1 MSLFRTEVPAGGAVK
16 QVEQVAY
23 KDAEGAVHVL
33 DVGEVVPFGWVRYI
47 PVPPGI
53 TAGQIATRRWQ
64 AEVAGITVSGM
75 QVDTGRDSQALI
87 TGAAVSAMLDPTYS
101 VRWKTAAGFVVL
113 NAEQII
119 GLASTVRA
127 HVQAC
132 FDREVELLAEL
143 EARVLTEGML
153 EQGWP

>member
-1 MSLFRTEVPAGGAVK
+1 MTVYVNAAGFHLGTFAGPHTPPSGGIV
-16 QVEQVAY
+16 
-23 KDAEGAVHVL
+23 
-33 DVGEVVPFGWVRYI
+33 VGSAPGDTRQIWDGRAWGGI
-47 PVPPGI
+47 PV
-53 TAGQIATRRWQ
+53 TADTVAARRWQ

-87 TGAAVSAMLDPTYS
+87 TGAAVSAMLDPTYN
-101 VRWKTAAGFVVL
+101 VHWKTAAGFVVL

-132 FDREVELLAEL
+132 FDREAELLTAL
-143 EARVLTEGML
+143 ADGTLTNDML
-153 EQGWP
+153 EQGWA